1 MKVRARKEARQTTA
15 NREPSTQMNPT
26 EHLGKS
32 RNPGR
37 PGVSQIQ
44 YPTRTLIKDT
54 EPKNFVNP
62 PTQPPRPAKPW
73 PANPRPANPRPAKRG
88 KRFSLAEALRTP
100 SQRQS
105 DMWPKQLKDNPSTA
119 LEGYESELQPFPPSA
134 LTVLGGAA
142 VSPLR

>member
-73 PANPRPANPRPAKRG
+73 PAKPGPAKRG

-119 LEGYESELQPFPPSA
+119 LEGYESELQLFTPLA
-134 LTVLGGAA
+134 LNGFGWRSR
-142 VSPLR
+142 SPRWR